1 MADSDL
7 IKVLDV
13 LLEIKE
19 KNEIRRGRQQ
29 EIFSDPE
36 LEGFTLEQP
45 RSGRQI
51 SSSLEDDLLGF
62 ERDEICERTGFE
74 TRKREECQ
82 VSTLNCSIKAQLNHL
97 QLLN

>member
-82 VSTLNCSIKAQLNHL
+82 VSTLKYCSISSIESSPTS
-97 QLLN
+97 